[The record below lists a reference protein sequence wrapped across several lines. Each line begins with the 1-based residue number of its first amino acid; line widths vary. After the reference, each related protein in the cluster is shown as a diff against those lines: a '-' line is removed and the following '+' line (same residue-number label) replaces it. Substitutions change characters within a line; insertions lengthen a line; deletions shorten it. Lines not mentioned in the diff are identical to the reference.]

1 MRNIKKS
8 GYTIH
13 KKYKDTAN
21 GFDDL
26 QIKKEIRE
34 TLVRDQHF
42 LCCYCM
48 GRIEGK
54 PDDTKIE
61 HHMPQSL
68 YPELIFEFSNLLAAC
83 KSEGTDCHCDSSKGN
98 TRISKNPA
106 IDNVEALIR
115 YDSQGKIVTS
125 NSEFKK
131 DIEET
136 LNLNQMTLVNRRK
149 GALSAIKTTINKDFP
164 GSTPNINQVQKYITS
179 WSKPNSNGKLPPYC
193 QVVISYLQKRLK
205 SEQNSK

>member
-26 QIKKEIRE
+26 KIKKEIRE

-68 YPELIFEFSNLLAAC
+68 HPELIFEFSNLLAAC
-83 KSEGTDCHCDSSKGN
+83 NSEGTDCHCDSSKRN

-106 IDNVEALIR
+106 IDNVQALIG
-115 YDSQGKIVTS
+115 YDSLGKIFTS
-125 NSEFKK
+125 DPVFKK
-131 DIEET
+131 DIEDT

-149 GALSAIKTTINKDFP
+149 SAIISIKTIFNKEFP

-179 WSKPNSNGKLPPYC
+179 WSKPDSNGKLPQYC
-193 QVVISYLQKRLK
+193 QVVIYYLEKRLK
-205 SEQNSK
+205 REQNSK

>member
-13 KKYKDTAN
+13 KKYKDAAN

-26 QIKKEIRE
+26 KTKKEIRE
-34 TLVRDQHF
+34 TLVLDQHF

-61 HHMPQSL
+61 HHEPQSL
-68 YPELIFEFSNLLAAC
+68 FLDLIFEFSNLLAAC
-83 KSEGTDCHCDSSKGN
+83 NSEGKYCHCDSSKGN

-106 IDNVEALIR
+106 VDNVEALIG
-115 YDSQGKIVTS
+115 YDSQGKIFTS
-125 NSEFKK
+125 DPVFKK

-136 LNLNQMTLVNRRK
+136 LNLNHMILVNRRK
-149 GALSAIKTTINKDFP
+149 YALSSIQATINQKFP
-164 GSTPNINQVQKYITS
+164 GSTPNKYQVQKYIIL
-179 WSKPNSNGKLPPYC
+179 WSKPDSNGKLPKYC
-193 QVVISYLQKRLK
+193 QVVIYYLQKKFK
-205 SEQNSK
+205 SEQNPK